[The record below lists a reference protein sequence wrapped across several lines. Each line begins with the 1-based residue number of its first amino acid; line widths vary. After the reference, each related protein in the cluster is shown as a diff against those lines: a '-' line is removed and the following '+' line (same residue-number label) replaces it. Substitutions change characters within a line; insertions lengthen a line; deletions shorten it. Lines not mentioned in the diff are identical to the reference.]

1 LPEDRPGPRRIAAQG
16 AGGLTASPRGRTL
29 ARNTL
34 YSAVG
39 EGSNLLLFLLG
50 FLAARYLAPEAF
62 GIYSTAFAFVGLFR
76 ILPDFGMSY
85 AATLSISRERSTARH
100 TVANLLGFQAALSVL
115 TLALCLSI
123 GHARYAGTTWIAV
136 AVLSIDL
143 VLKAWKS
150 TLRWV
155 LKSLE
160 RFGTEAV
167 SLVLERVLLLA
178 FGFASLAR
186 GKGVL
191 GFVLVFLAVRAVDTA
206 ALSAYVHARV
216 LSLRPSRDTGFW
228 WELFRKGVPFA
239 YAGVVI
245 TLFFQVDAVML
256 EAMRGAREVGYYR
269 APVLMLEGLTLA
281 PRILGYALI
290 PTMAAVAASHPE
302 TVTELYRRG
311 SKYLLLAGL
320 PVAAF
325 GVIASGP
332 AIRLLFGP
340 DYAAS
345 VPAARWLIPAA
356 LFMFL
361 SNFGETTLACINRWR
376 AIVIVSTAC
385 LLLNIG
391 LNLAWIPRLGYLG
404 AAKATLLTEGAY
416 FALTAAALRRY
427 GHAAPWPALLVRPLA
442 ATGVFAGVLWACLG
456 LPIVV
461 AGALASVA
469 YVLATFA
476 LGVWDRA
483 EKDLMRGFSAWFPA
497 RVTEPISPPPNG
509 GSRDRNAH
517 TPPTLPRR

>member
-1 LPEDRPGPRRIAAQG
+1 
-16 AGGLTASPRGRTL
+16 
-29 ARNTL
+29 
-34 YSAVG
+34 
-39 EGSNLLLFLLG
+39 
-50 FLAARYLAPEAF
+50 
-62 GIYSTAFAFVGLFR
+62 VGLFR

-85 AATLSISRERSTARH
+85 AATLSISRERSTARD

-115 TLALCLSI
+115 TLALCLAA
-123 GHARYAGTTWIAV
+123 GHALYAGLTWMVV
-136 AVLSIDL
+136 AVLSVDL

-155 LKSLE
+155 LKSLQ

-167 SLVLERVLLLA
+167 SLVVERVLLLVL
-178 FGFASLAR
+178 GFASLAG

-191 GFVLVFLAVRAVDTA
+191 GFVLVFLAVRVVDTA
-206 ALSAYVHARV
+206 ALAAWVHARV
-216 LSLRPSRDTGFW
+216 LPLTPSRDLRLW
-228 WELFRKGVPFA
+228 WELLRKGIPFA

-269 APVLMLEGLTLA
+269 APVLMLEGLTLV

-325 GVIASGP
+325 GLIASEP
-332 AIRLLFGP
+332 AIRLLFGA

-376 AIVIVSTAC
+376 AIVIVSTTC
-385 LLLNIG
+385 LVLNVA

-404 AAKATLLTEGAY
+404 AARATLLTEGVY

-427 GHAAPWPALLVRPLA
+427 GHAVPWPSLLVRPLG
-442 ATGVFAGVLWACLG
+442 ATAVFAGVLWACLG
-456 LPIVV
+456 LPIVA
-461 AGALASVA
+461 AGTIASAA
-469 YVLATFA
+469 YVLATFG

-483 EKDLMRGFSAWFPA
+483 ERDLMRFNAL
-497 RVTEPISPPPNG
+497 VG
-509 GSRDRNAH
+509 GLRH
-517 TPPTLPRR
+517 